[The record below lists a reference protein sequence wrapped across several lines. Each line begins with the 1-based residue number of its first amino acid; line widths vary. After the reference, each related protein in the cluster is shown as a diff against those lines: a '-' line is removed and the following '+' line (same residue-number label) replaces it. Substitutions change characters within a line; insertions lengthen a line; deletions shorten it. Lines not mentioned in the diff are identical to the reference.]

1 VLERAR
7 RDREVREGAALL
19 ALDDPGVEQ
28 LLEVVADRGLLERQQ
43 VLEVAHADCLA
54 AGLEEPVEDL
64 HAMAVGERL
73 EDAFELGRL
82 VVAQARL
89 GERRATLDEGEGGHR
104 PTSYRKNL
112 IRSHSIEIL
121 QCLMGASAMPNSQ
134 LPVAVIGAGPVGLA
148 AAAHLASR
156 GIEPV
161 VFEAGAS
168 VGASVREWGHVRVFS
183 PWSFN
188 VDPVAAEL
196 LEGTGWSAPAPQGYP
211 TGDEIVE
218 RYLEPLAAAPGI
230 AESLHLHAS
239 VVSVTRQ
246 GVDKLKDDGRD
257 DAPYQLVVE
266 QDGEERRY
274 LARAVID
281 ASGTWTRPNPLGAGG
296 VHASG
301 ERTYGDRIAYGIPDV
316 LGGARERYAGR
327 RVLVV
332 GSGHSAFNAILDLVT
347 LRDSH
352 PGTEIVWAIRGAAP
366 ERNYGGGSDDQLPA
380 RGALGAT
387 VRTLVAAGSVEVVA
401 GFHTRR
407 IAAADGRLRIDDGDR
422 RIVADEIIAAT
433 GLRPDLDLLRELRL
447 ELDDRVEAPRALAPL
462 IDPNLHSC
470 GSVPP
475 HGVDELS
482 HPDAGIYIVGMKSYG
497 RAPTFLLRTG
507 YEQVRS
513 VVAALAGDWESAR
526 SVELVLPE
534 TGACGGSRDAA
545 CCGSDSPLLE
555 IETA

>member
-1 VLERAR
+1 
-7 RDREVREGAALL
+7 
-19 ALDDPGVEQ
+19 
-28 LLEVVADRGLLERQQ
+28 
-43 VLEVAHADCLA
+43 
-54 AGLEEPVEDL
+54 
-64 HAMAVGERL
+64 M
-73 EDAFELGRL
+73 
-82 VVAQARL
+82 
-89 GERRATLDEGEGGHR
+89 
-104 PTSYRKNL
+104 TST
-112 IRSHSIEIL
+112 
-121 QCLMGASAMPNSQ
+121 Q

-148 AAAHLASR
+148 AAAHLSSR

-161 VFEAGAS
+161 VFEAGDS

-183 PWSFN
+183 PWSYN
-188 VDPVAAEL
+188 IDPVAADL
-196 LEGTGWSAPAPQGYP
+196 LDGTGWSAPASDAYP

-218 RYLEPLAAAPGI
+218 RYLEPLAAVPGI
-230 AESLHLHAS
+230 AESLHLRAR

-246 GVDKLKDDGRD
+246 GIDKLKDDGRD
-257 DAPYQLVVE
+257 AAPYQLVVE
-266 QDGEERRY
+266 EDGEERRY

-281 ASGTWTRPNPLGAGG
+281 ASGTWTRPSPVGAGG
-296 VHASG
+296 VLAAG
-301 ERTYGDRIAYGIPDV
+301 ERRHADRIAYGIPDV
-316 LGGARERYAGR
+316 LGSARERYVGR

-347 LRDSH
+347 LRDSE
-352 PGTEIVWAIRGAAP
+352 PATEIVWAIRGAAP
-366 ERNYGGGSDDQLPA
+366 DRNYGGGSDDQLPA

-387 VRTLVAAGSVEVVA
+387 VRGLVADGSVEVVA
-401 GFHTRR
+401 GFQTRA
-407 IAAADGRLRIDDGDR
+407 IDSEDGRLVVDDGLR
-422 RIVADEIIAAT
+422 RLVVDEIIAST
-433 GLRPDLDLLRELRL
+433 GVRPDLDLLRELRL

-526 SVELVLPE
+526 NVELVLPE
-534 TGACGGSRDAA
+534 TGVCSVDRGAEAASCDVDSR
-545 CCGSDSPLLE
+545 LLE

>member
-1 VLERAR
+1 MFVILKSFDSFR
-7 RDREVREGAALL
+7 
-19 ALDDPGVEQ
+19 GVSS
-28 LLEVVADRGLLERQQ
+28 
-43 VLEVAHADCLA
+43 
-54 AGLEEPVEDL
+54 
-64 HAMAVGERL
+64 M
-73 EDAFELGRL
+73 
-82 VVAQARL
+82 
-89 GERRATLDEGEGGHR
+89 T
-104 PTSYRKNL
+104 
-112 IRSHSIEIL
+112 
-121 QCLMGASAMPNSQ
+121 NSQ

-148 AAAHLASR
+148 AAAHLAAR

-161 VFEAGAS
+161 VFEAGES

-183 PWSFN
+183 PWRYN
-188 VDPVAAEL
+188 ADPVAADL
-196 LEGTGWSAPAPQGYP
+196 LERTGWSAPAPDGYP

-218 RYLEPLAAAPGI
+218 RYLQPLASAPGI
-230 AESLHLHAS
+230 AESLHLRAR

-246 GVDKLKDDGRD
+246 GIDKLKDDGRD
-257 DAPYQLVVE
+257 DAPYQILVE

-296 VHASG
+296 VPAAG
-301 ERTYGDRIAYGIPDV
+301 ERAHSERIAYGIPDV

-332 GSGHSAFNAILDLVT
+332 GSGHSAFNAILDLVA
-347 LRDSH
+347 LRDSE
-352 PGTEIVWAIRGAAP
+352 PATEILWAIRGADP
-366 ERNYGGGSDDQLPA
+366 DRTYGGAGDDQLPA
-380 RGALGAT
+380 RGALGST
-387 VRTLVAAGSVEVVA
+387 VRRLVADGSVAVVA
-401 GFHTRR
+401 GFHTRA
-407 IAAADGRLRIDDGDR
+407 IAAEDGRLVVDDGER
-422 RIVADEIIAAT
+422 RLVADEVIAAT
-433 GLRPDLDLLRELRL
+433 GFRPDLDILRELRL
-447 ELDDRVEAPRALAPL
+447 DLDDRVEAPRALAPL

-482 HPDAGIYIVGMKSYG
+482 HPDAGIYVVGMKSYG

-513 VVAALAGDWESAR
+513 IVAALAGDWESAR
-526 SVELVLPE
+526 NVELVLPE
-534 TGACGGSRDAA
+534 TGVCSANRDAAPAAAA